1 MSQPQFAFLHVG
13 VDATVPTILVRSIR
27 AYNPEA
33 RIIQCSDPDSPKI
46 AGVDRIFRSHQRDPQ
61 LLMTF
66 RLQCFAQLDIAEPT
80 LFLDTDMMCLGSLDP
95 AGILRG
101 NDVAVCERE
110 FEITVPFN
118 FQVSLGRAGQPI
130 GSRVYFVDY
139 AGKTIGEIYPYI
151 ACATITKSSNF
162 WSNAL
167 EILLGMDPKFHAWY
181 GDQEAIRD
189 LVKGGKYR
197 VTFLPESIYAR
208 LPDQPVRVGTKSKI
222 YHFKGGPRTQVMID
236 LARKAGYL

>member
-1 MSQPQFAFLHVG
+1 MPQPHFAFLYVG
-13 VDATVPTILVRSIR
+13 VDTTAPSILVRSIR
-27 AYNPEA
+27 AHNPEA
-33 RIIQCSDPDSPKI
+33 RIIQCSDRDSPEI
-46 AGVDRIFRSHQRDPQ
+46 AGVDRVFRLNKHGPK
-61 LLMTF
+61 LLMMTF

-80 LFLDTDMMCLGSLDP
+80 LFLDADMMCLASLDP
-95 AGILRG
+95 AGILRD

-110 FEITVPFN
+110 FETMLAFN
-118 FQVSLGRAGQPI
+118 LKFMDLDFGE
-130 GSRVYFVDY
+130 Y
-139 AGKTIGEIYPYI
+139 AGKVLGEIYPYV
-151 ACATITKSSNF
+151 ACATITKSGSF
-162 WSNAL
+162 WSDAL
-167 EILLGMDPKFHAWY
+167 ELLLGMHPKFHSWY

-222 YHFKGGPRTQVMID
+222 YHFKGSARKRVMVD